1 LFRLFYRSVGVFSL
15 PDQLKR
21 QWVAVSCP
29 RSLSGP
35 TAVKKMKNR
44 EDRLTASVLVVDHER
59 EMFDILQSVAQA
71 SDNGIN
77 PAHAA
82 TLQEGID
89 KNRSTSFDIILMK
102 DRLPDGFASYVIP
115 RLLDVPC
122 PPELIVYTNR
132 GDPDEAER
140 ILKNGCWDYVIRP
153 PSAEKLLRLLER
165 AVLYRR
171 EKLEQGRQRRTS
183 FANELQ
189 SEGIVGSSQALQQCL
204 NQVAKAA
211 QSEANV
217 LISGESGTGKELF
230 ATALHKISRRANKKF
245 VVVDCAALPT
255 TLVESIL
262 FGHEKGSFTGAD
274 KSMPGLI
281 KQADGGTLFLDEVGE
296 LPMDIQ
302 KKFLRV
308 LQERVFR
315 PVGSH
320 YETKSDF
327 RLIAATNKNL
337 QELCTANTFRE
348 DLLFRLRTF
357 QIELPPLRA
366 RTRDITELAY
376 FYKEKYGRLYKQK
389 EKRFSTDFL
398 VVLKQYDWPGNVREL
413 FHALERAFAAAQDS
427 ETLFPMH
434 LPTDIRIRVTRQV
447 LEARSSGGVDDR
459 YAEADFAGQ
468 PIPLQVVRDQAVSTA
483 EQEYLRRLIIYTT
496 GDLQKS
502 LAISGL
508 SRSRFYALLK
518 KYQITLQERG

>member
-1 LFRLFYRSVGVFSL
+1 MDVFL
-15 PDQLKR
+15 LHDQLR
-21 QWVAVSCP
+21 RHWVDTSCP
-29 RSLSGP
+29 RCLFGP
-35 TAVKKMKNR
+35 TTVNKMKSR
-44 EDRLTASVLVVDHER
+44 EIRLTASVLVVDHDKD
-59 EMFDILQSVAQA
+59 MFDILQSLAA
-71 SDNGIN
+71 AGGSGISL
-77 PAHAA
+77 AHAA

-89 KNRSTSFDIILMK
+89 KNRSASFDIILMK
-102 DRLPDGFASYVIP
+102 DRLPDGAACHVIS

-122 PPELIVYTNR
+122 PPELIVYTNK

-153 PSAEKLLRLLER
+153 PSSEKLLHLLER
-165 AVLYRR
+165 AVLFRR
-171 EKLEQGRQRRTS
+171 EKLEQGRQRETS
-183 FANELQ
+183 FRNELH

-211 QSEANV
+211 QSEGNV
-217 LISGESGTGKELF
+217 LITGESGTGKELF
-230 ATALHKISRRANKKF
+230 AAALHKISPRASKKF
-245 VVVDCAALPT
+245 VVVDCAALPG

-296 LPMDIQ
+296 LPLDIQ

-320 YETKSDF
+320 FETKSDF
-327 RLIAATNKNL
+327 RLVAATNKDL
-337 QELCTANTFRE
+337 QELSTGNSFRE

-357 QIELPPLRA
+357 HLELPPLRS

-376 FYKEKYGRLYKQK
+376 YYKEKYGRLYKEK

-413 FHALERAFAAAQDS
+413 FHALERAFAAAQDG

-434 LPTDIRIRVTRQV
+434 LPTDIRVRVARRV
-447 LEARSSGGVDDR
+447 LEARSSGDADDQWN
-459 YAEADFAGQ
+459 EADFAGQ
-468 PIPLQVVRDQAVSTA
+468 PTPLQIVRDQAVSTA
-483 EQEYLRRLIIYTT
+483 EQDYLRRLITYTA
-496 GDLQKS
+496 GDLKKS
-502 LAISGL
+502 LVISGL

-518 KYQITLQERG
+518 KYQISLQARG